1 METQQSVQAKAQF
14 KVESFEGNE
23 FIDFTLKL
31 KLDETALVQNNSRQK
46 NYQIVIDNSGSMDGT
61 NIQLTKQLCNE
72 LVQFVIKTQPHSKIS
87 LMTFNTSIDHVEN
100 LHLKSLKQVEQFIS
114 NINANG
120 GTIFHITFDKLRDI
134 CQKFTNQNEELV
146 IVYLTDGQVQSG
158 QDSTNLKDSF
168 IFLQQVLKKFVN
180 NVEVHALGMG
190 TSHDPV
196 ILDKIISLQTTQS
209 TYQFIKESS
218 EIEGAFKNIVD
229 IIGQNFIEAYLQR
242 KDGQLCRI
250 PLLKSAIDVSQKQKN
265 CVLIDN
271 DLKEKIFYNSKTKD
285 LVQELESNFQLI
297 INLNHTTNIE
307 IPHHIKDKRIS
318 KMSEGDSKQLFE
330 QINQMYN
337 YLETKLKLIIQELKE
352 YVNQKRTSIEK
363 EQIVKFSNQINQI
376 NSAYSSSISKLF
388 KLSSLQR
395 QKINENNP
403 TLSTRIKEAVD
414 IVSKLSTSTI
424 STIEIALLNQLAY
437 PTITNRLFAK
447 RLEKRKGA
455 SIQQFNDYEIL
466 KEKYLQE
473 FQSKEQQ
480 LSKDLSQL
488 SQEIGVCF
496 LSCQDIT
503 ESILNK
509 DCLCVTFSVTRS
521 ELAIVRP
528 ESLKIKAVQPSIISA
543 KSFIDCI
550 KYSLDISLENSGSF
564 NKQQGN
570 IVQGMMREVINA
582 AMPLYIHKEHWNMAK
597 LWLEPILGWVVTL
610 DPLGYHHAQKR
621 TIPFMLLNHTIRQL
635 IEYGI
640 TKYGLKQI
648 DLIFQTC
655 SQIIKEEEQ
664 DSVQLQ
670 IENSQALKIRE
681 EIIKQYEGFMQ
692 DASQRLGEKI
702 TNIEIFLAKLYIA
715 KTLDWIQ
722 IKKDDIKTFF
732 RYVIEEQLRRNM
744 SEYYLKFPILSLI
757 QLFDGNNVVFTNMN
771 NEFLNNLSSTLSIVH
786 YYRFLFEGFNEQDS
800 INKSINITQSKIDMI
815 TLVMADNIDQVKAL
829 FAQNTIQGQDKVR
842 RSSIGLK
849 KYFDPYSQEYNVL
862 DAIKEIQ
869 KQEQVNKVS
878 YVEEMASKSK
888 HKLNIKG
895 QFYFTCPDISK
906 KLQDQMDQLAENDNI
921 NDFKIQLEQ
930 MSQYKQDRQWYL
942 WYLISKQVDQLK
954 EKLLVVKE
962 KFGPFKK
969 FKKYQIYCLTKG
981 GYLNSSDITELETP

>member
-1 METQQSVQAKAQF
+1 MS
-14 KVESFEGNE
+14 
-23 FIDFTLKL
+23 
-31 KLDETALVQNNSRQK
+31 
-46 NYQIVIDNSGSMDGT
+46 GT

-72 LVQFVIKTQPHSKIS
+72 LVQFVIKNQPNSKIS
-87 LMTFNTSIDHVEN
+87 LMTFNTSINYVAN
-100 LHLKSLKQVEQFIS
+100 LHLKSLKQVEQLIS
-114 NINANG
+114 SIEASG
-120 GTIFHITFDKLRDI
+120 GTIFHITFDKLREI
-134 CQKFTNQNEELV
+134 CQQFTNQNEELV

-158 QDSTNLKDSF
+158 QDSINLKEC
-168 IFLQQVLKKFVN
+168 FLFLKQVLNKFVN

-229 IIGQNFIEAYLQR
+229 IIGENFIEAYLQR

-250 PLLKSAIDVSQKQKN
+250 PLLKSAVDLSRKQKN
-265 CVLIDN
+265 CVLVDS

-285 LVQELESNFQLI
+285 LVEELKSNYQLI
-297 INLNHTTNIE
+297 VNLNHTANIE
-307 IPHHIKDKRIS
+307 IPYYIKDKRIS
-318 KMSEGDSKQLFE
+318 KMSEGDSKQMFE
-330 QINQMYN
+330 QINSMYN
-337 YLETKLKLIIQELKE
+337 YLETKLKIIILELKE
-352 YVNQKRTSIEK
+352 YVNQKRTSIQK
-363 EQIVKFSNQINQI
+363 EQIEIFSNQINQI
-376 NSAYSSSISKLF
+376 SSAYSSSIGKLF

-403 TLSTRIKEAVD
+403 TLSTRIKEAVE

-455 SIQQFNDYEIL
+455 SIQQFNDYEVL

-480 LSKDLSQL
+480 FSKDLSQL
-488 SQEIGVCF
+488 SQEIGCCF

-503 ESILNK
+503 ESILSK

-640 TKYGLKQI
+640 SKYGLKQI
-648 DLIFQTC
+648 GLIFQTC

-715 KTLDWIQ
+715 KSLDWIQ
-722 IKKDDIKTFF
+722 IKKEDIQTLF
-732 RYVIEEQLRRNM
+732 RFVIEEQLRRNM
-744 SEYYLKFPILSLI
+744 SEYYLKFPTICLI
-757 QLFDGNNVVFTNMN
+757 QLFDEKNIVFTNMK
-771 NEFLNNLSSTLSIVH
+771 NEFESNLSSTLSIVH
-786 YYRFLFEGFNEQDS
+786 YYRLLFEGLSEEDS
-800 INKSINITQSKIDMI
+800 ITQSNKITISNIDML

-849 KYFDPYSQEYNVL
+849 KYFDPYSQEYSVL
-862 DAIKEIQ
+862 EEIKSIQ
-869 KQEQVNKVS
+869 KQEQVNQVS
-878 YVEEMASKSK
+878 YVQEMASKPK
-888 HKLNIKG
+888 YKLNIKG
-895 QFYFTCPDISK
+895 KFYFTCPDISN
-906 KLQDQMDQLAENDNI
+906 KLLNQMNELAQNEDI
-921 NDFKIQLEQ
+921 NDFKINFQQ
-930 MSQYKQDRQWYL
+930 MSYQKQDRQWYL
-942 WYLISKQVDQLK
+942 WCLISKEATNLK

-969 FKKYQIYCLTKG
+969 FKNYQIYCLTKG

>member
-1 METQQSVQAKAQF
+1 MS
-14 KVESFEGNE
+14 
-23 FIDFTLKL
+23 
-31 KLDETALVQNNSRQK
+31 
-46 NYQIVIDNSGSMDGT
+46 GT

-72 LVQFVIKTQPHSKIS
+72 LVQFVIKTQPNSKIS

-100 LHLKSLKQVEQFIS
+100 LHLKNLKQVEQLIQS
-114 NINANG
+114 IDANG
-120 GTIFHITFDKLRDI
+120 GTIFHITFDKLREI
-134 CQKFTNQNEELV
+134 CQNFTNQNEELV

-168 IFLQQVLKKFVN
+168 LFLQQVLKKFVN

-250 PLLKSAIDVSQKQKN
+250 PLLKSAVDVSQKQKN
-265 CVLIDN
+265 CVLIDS
-271 DLKEKIFYNSKTKD
+271 DLKEKIFYNSKSND
-285 LVQELESNFQLI
+285 LVEELKSNFQLI
-297 INLNHTTNIE
+297 INLNHTTNSE
-307 IPHHIKDKRIS
+307 IQYHIKDKRIS
-318 KMSEGDSKQLFE
+318 KMNEGDSKQMFE

-352 YVNQKRTSIEK
+352 YVNQKRTSIQK
-363 EQIVKFSNQINQI
+363 EQIEIFSKQINQI
-376 NSAYSSSISKLF
+376 SSAYSNSMGKLF

-455 SIQQFNDYEIL
+455 SIQQFNDYEVL

-480 LSKDLSQL
+480 FSQDLQQL

-496 LSCQDIT
+496 LSCQDIS

-597 LWLEPILGWVVTL
+597 LWLEPILGILFKLFIVSKLFEINSQKQFFQFKIFIYQGWVVTL

-621 TIPFMLLNHTIRQL
+621 TIPFMLLNHTVRQL

-655 SQIIKEEEQ
+655 TQIIKEEEQ

-722 IKKDDIKTFF
+722 IKKDDIKIFF
-732 RYVIEEQLRRNM
+732 RFIIEEQLRRNM
-744 SEYYLKFPILSLI
+744 SEYYLKFPTISLI
-757 QLFDGNNVVFTNMN
+757 QLFDGNNTVFTNMKI
-771 NEFLNNLSSTLSIVH
+771 EFQSNLSSTLSIVH
-786 YYRFLFEGFNEQDS
+786 YYRLLFEGLNEEDS
-800 INKSINITQSKIDMI
+800 ITQSNQITKSNIDML

-829 FAQNTIQGQDKVR
+829 FSQNVIQGQDKVR

-849 KYFDPYSQEYNVL
+849 KYFDPYLQEYNVL
-862 DAIKEIQ
+862 EEIKQIQ
-869 KQEQVNKVS
+869 KQEQVNQVS
-878 YVEEMASKSK
+878 YVQEIASQPKY
-888 HKLNIKG
+888 KLNIKG
-895 QFYFTCPDISK
+895 KFYFTCPDISD
-906 KLQDQMDQLAENDNI
+906 KLFDEMNKLAQDDNI
-921 NDFKIQLEQ
+921 NNFKINFQN
-930 MSQYKQDRQWYL
+930 MTNHKQDRQWFL
-942 WYLISKQVDQLK
+942 WCLIAKEAVNLK
-954 EKLLVVKE
+954 EKLLVIKE

-969 FKKYQIYCLTKG
+969 FKKYHIYCLTKG
-981 GYLNSSDITELETP
+981 GYLDSSDLTELETP